1 MRAKLIILLVSF
13 FFIINIYYDCK
24 YTHIFKNCKKYYQI
38 AIVAFSG
45 ISLYAYIKKNPENSY
60 GLLENVN
67 QAIKYLPIDKNSKDM
82 ITPLF
87 GLMSKSQPTDN
98 HSSRII
104 KSGNNYDYSGTSG
117 SNHIGGDSG
126 NNGAGDG
133 ISITKR
139 SVSETKKKFVAAS
152 QGWKCRSCNNMLPAW
167 FEVDHTTRLDQGGTN
182 SVDNLVALC
191 RDCHGKKTAME
202 NL

>member
-38 AIVAFSG
+38 AIVAFAG
-45 ISLYAYIKKNPENSY
+45 ISLYTYIKKNPENSY
-60 GLLENVN
+60 GLLENAN

-87 GLMSKSQPTDN
+87 ELMGKSQSTDN
-98 HSSRII
+98 QSSRII
-104 KSGNNYDYSGTSG
+104 KSGNNSDYIGVGGINGVGG
-117 SNHIGGDSG
+117 SNGT
-126 NNGAGDG
+126 GDG

>member
-1 MRAKLIILLVSF
+1 M
-13 FFIINIYYDCK
+13 
-24 YTHIFKNCKKYYQI
+24 
-38 AIVAFSG
+38 
-45 ISLYAYIKKNPENSY
+45 YAYIKKNPENSY
-60 GLLENVN
+60 GLLEHAN

-87 GLMSKSQPTDN
+87 GMMGKSQSIDN
-98 HSSRII
+98 QSSRII
-104 KSGNNYDYSGTSG
+104 KSGNNSDYSGS
-117 SNHIGGDSG
+117 
-126 NNGAGDG
+126 NGAGDG

>member
-38 AIVAFSG
+38 AIVAFAG

-60 GLLENVN
+60 GLLEHAN

-87 GLMSKSQPTDN
+87 GMMGKSQSIDN
-98 HSSRII
+98 QSSRII
-104 KSGNNYDYSGTSG
+104 KSGNNSDYSGS
-117 SNHIGGDSG
+117 
-126 NNGAGDG
+126 NGAGDG